1 MRGTQKV
8 IIVFDFYNMPDDAQI
23 QHTWFREGISV
34 YFDRLQWTTPGSG
47 LASMSWT
54 PDGGL
59 IPGLYEVRVSMNDQ
73 PQFVANFLIR

>member
-8 IIVFDFYNMPDDAQI
+8 IIVFDFQNMANDAYI
-23 QHTWFREGISV
+23 QHTWFREGVNV